1 MFQKTGNV
9 FTIVDTN
16 RVKQASDWTDFLG
29 SDKVSTADGIV
40 IHKNLDPSNDQPIVC
55 QIDLDNYV
63 YIHTTIMASV
73 DLEPDSDHFITRST
87 EKYINTNG
95 DAWPRDQLLKDY
107 GTFKTAAIYVEHDQN
122 PERAKGKVLD
132 AVARDMGDTVLIDLL
147 LCVDRRH
154 GDLVHNIE
162 TGIANAVSMGC
173 TTKWTI
179 CSICGHTARDEKEY
193 CVHVKR
199 QKSQMIRC
207 VDGVYRKACELCF
220 DSNFYDCSIVANPAF
235 AGAIFRRLVAADQ
248 VSSQLLSNL
257 LCRKVSS
264 STDYQDDIMKLAS
277 VGKETSHHP
286 IEKVDTVSYNIE
298 DEGLGDIPYRDP
310 HDVKEVFDEQQPK
323 GQKIIDIGTKK
334 KAAVEK
340 CADFGSLVMLK
351 KRFDIPP
358 DDRKVSHVFN
368 FVTENTVG
376 RLVGR
381 SANTCAVYFSKLGM
395 IKNIPSD
402 VVVPFSVDACVK
414 DNGTIVKQAKA
425 ITDEEL
431 LVRRKGIFLPTNERF
446 QILKIE
452 DDAIEV
458 RWLDGRKSGIKEK
471 LLRKTLNDKIVKWAS
486 VNELA
491 SFNAT
496 WNGEFYQLKTAK
508 WNEKQ
513 SNVLDRLEAHIDN
526 VQHDVT
532 TVMPRKTGC
541 KYGKSFSIHTK
552 IGSDVL
558 HFSADVDGEKINID
572 VKSTTW

>member
-55 QIDLDNYV
+55 QIDLENYV
-63 YIHTTIMASV
+63 YIHTTIMASI
-73 DLEPDSDHFITRST
+73 DLEPGSDHFITRST

-107 GTFKTAAIYVEHDQN
+107 VTFKTAAVYVEHDQN

-179 CSICGHTARDEKEY
+179 CSICGHVARDEKEY

-199 QKSQMIRC
+199 QKNQMIRC
-207 VDGVYRKACELCF
+207 VDGAYRKACELCF

-248 VSSQLLSNL
+248 VSSHVLSSL
-257 LCRKVSS
+257 LCRKVA
-264 STDYQDDIMKLAS
+264 STRDYQDEIMKLAS
-277 VGKETSHHP
+277 VGKESAHP
-286 IEKVDTVSYNIE
+286 IEKVDDVSYEIE
-298 DEGLGDIPYRDP
+298 NEGLDDIPYRDP
-310 HDVKEVFDEQQPK
+310 HDVKEIFDEQQPK
-323 GQKIIDIGTKK
+323 GQKVLDAGTKK
-334 KAAVEK
+334 NAAVEK
-340 CADFGSLVMLK
+340 CADFASLVILK

-358 DDRKVSHVFN
+358 TDRNVRHVFN
-368 FVTENTVG
+368 FVAENTVG

-381 SANTCAVYFSKLGM
+381 SADGCAVYFSKLGM
-395 IKNIPSD
+395 VKNIPSD
-402 VVVPFSVDACVK
+402 VIEPFSIEACTK
-414 DNGTIVKQAKA
+414 DDSVITKQAKVIA
-425 ITDEEL
+425 DEDL
-431 LVRRKGIFLPTNERF
+431 LVRRKGVYLPTGDKF

-452 DDAIEV
+452 DDSIEV

-471 LLRKTLNDKIVKWAS
+471 LVRKTLNDKIVKWAS
-486 VNELA
+486 TNDLA
-491 SFNAT
+491 SFSAT
-496 WNGEFYQLKTAK
+496 WDGEFYQLKTAK

-513 SNVLDRLEAHIDN
+513 SNILDRLESHIDN
-526 VQHDVT
+526 VQHDIT
-532 TVMPRKTGC
+532 TVMPRKTGQR
-541 KYGKSFSIHTK
+541 YGKSFGIRTK
-552 IGSDVL
+552 IGNDVL
-558 HFSADVDGEKINID
+558 HFSATVDNDKLDIS